1 MANTPKNNIKALYD
15 IIFDELRDL
24 RAGKTDVS
32 HANAVSN
39 LANSLTK
46 AGELECRFLEINGG
60 TGTGFVPESE
70 DESDNGLPRRQE
82 RPKLVKSY

>member
-1 MANTPKNNIKALYD
+1 MPDKPVNNITALYD
-15 IIFDELRDL
+15 ILFDELRDL
-24 RAGKTDVS
+24 RAGKTDVQ

-60 TGTGFVPESE
+60 TGTGFVPDVEE
-70 DESDNGLPRRQE
+70 DALPKPSP
-82 RPKLVKSY
+82 RPRLVK